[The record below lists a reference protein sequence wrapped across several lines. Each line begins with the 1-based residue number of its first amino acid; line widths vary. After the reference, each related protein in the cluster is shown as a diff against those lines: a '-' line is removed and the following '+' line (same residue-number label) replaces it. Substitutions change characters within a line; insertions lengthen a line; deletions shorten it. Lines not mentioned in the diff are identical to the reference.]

1 MALSAS
7 EETNIVKNLFN
18 IQKEMMKNAVI
29 TTQIDEALLDFTG
42 DVSTPEM
49 NLNINDDLKY
59 NDITSEGIDLLQS
72 QLDMSNYQISMCKNE
87 NEVLTKNHNEKLF
100 EINNLVISFTS
111 KLDSYRVK
119 ELKQISDNV
128 EMQVFIDIDIC
139 VYVHTHVNSYIHK
152 CI

>member
-1 MALSAS
+1 MALSAL

-152 CI
+152 RI